1 MLLQSIMGIG
11 LPSDEET
18 GVSKSSG
25 DDVGTNV
32 VDFFGG
38 GVGNKLGSGGMRK
51 SGGRGGGKKGGARDV
66 GKKLNGCIVA
76 RYIFR
81 K

>member
-1 MLLQSIMGIG
+1 MGIG
-11 LPSDEET
+11 LPSDEEIT
-18 GVSKSSG
+18 SAPKSSG
-25 DDVGTNV
+25 GDVSANV

-38 GVGNKLGSGGMRK
+38 GGGNKLGSGGGRK
-51 SGGRGGGKKGGARDV
+51 SGGKGRGGKGGARDV
-66 GKKLNGCIVA
+66 VKKLNGCIVS